1 MENVDN
7 NIYGDIEVKKTIYV
21 IIFSALLV
29 LTGCD
34 MKTVED
40 ENIKKD
46 QEILRS
52 EQMDL
57 LDLKLFATMEKVLGI
72 HFTNYRLVTLQ
83 KPVEKQEG
91 EQSASGSS
99 SGSSDGSGNSGGGGS
114 SGGGGGSSAQQS
126 MSNEQNQ
133 TVEITEIVDDN
144 TVFEKNTEPDWER
157 AQQYIRQVSDI
168 FIDIQIELSKLNISQ
183 EEINMYGQHI
193 SNIVSDVAD
202 KDKEKAITDLETMYK
217 ELYTILTKVTQ
228 DEKTLTTRKLYYDL
242 IILLL
247 YLEQEEEEKFNT
259 TLETVKQDVSSV
271 QNVITSESK
280 KYILQRIS
288 MLVQNIDYTKYN
300 DAKLKII
307 MSVNSMPVLE
317 YKTEKAS

>member
-1 MENVDN
+1 MENIDN
-7 NIYGDIEVKKTIYV
+7 NIYGDIEVKKAIYV

-34 MKTVED
+34 MKGEEQNV
-40 ENIKKD
+40 KKA

-91 EQSASGSS
+91 GQSDSS
-99 SGSSDGSGNSGGGGS
+99 SSDGSGKSENVGS
-114 SGGGGGSSAQQS
+114 GSSAQQS

-133 TVEITEIVDDN
+133 TIEITEIVDDN

-183 EEINMYGQHI
+183 EEINMYGQYI
-193 SNIVSDVAD
+193 SNIVSDVAN
-202 KDKEKAITDLETMYK
+202 KDKEKAITDLEIMYK
-217 ELYTILTKVTQ
+217 EIYNILTKVIQ

-247 YLEQEEEEKFNT
+247 YLEQEEAEKFNII
-259 TLETVKQDVSSV
+259 LETVKQDVIAV
-271 QNVITSESK
+271 QTVITSESK

-317 YKTEKAS
+317 YKTEKAG

>member
-1 MENVDN
+1 MQVR
-7 NIYGDIEVKKTIYV
+7 KTIYV

-34 MKTVED
+34 MKGE
-40 ENIKKD
+40 EGNIKKD

-83 KPVEKQEG
+83 KPVSEQG
-91 EQSASGSS
+91 GQSASGSS

-168 FIDIQIELSKLNISQ
+168 FIDIQIELSKLNIPQ
-183 EEINMYGQHI
+183 EEINMYGQYI

-247 YLEQEEEEKFNT
+247 YLEQEEEEKFNE
-259 TLETVKQDVSSV
+259 TLETVKQDVTSV

-317 YKTEKAS
+317 YKTEKAGKK